1 MSDEEYLEQAL
12 AELEREPPCYVDP
25 ELVKDALAN
34 QDPVYAEFLAK
45 ARAASAK
52 QRMSDG

>member
-1 MSDEEYLEQAL
+1 MTDEEYLEQVL

-45 ARAASAK
+45 ARAALPRK
-52 QRMSDG
+52 RR